1 MCYTIQVMI
10 RHLLFDI
17 DNTLYSASNVMEQK
31 ISERMFQFI
40 ADFLAVPLEEAIRLQ
55 KARRH
60 NYGTTLEWLECEYH
74 FNDRNAYFEAV
85 HPASEISELQP
96 DRNLRNFLV
105 SLQLPMTVLTNAPM
119 AHAERVLK
127 FFNISDLFL
136 GVFDISYN
144 QGRGKPQPDAF
155 IKPLTAVHK
164 TAAET
169 LFLDDYPAYVQ
180 GFAAIGGN
188 SVLIDEKKRY
198 PDFTQKSGIPS
209 MKSIYELPP
218 LLERLSAAR
227 DVRNR

>member
-1 MCYTIQVMI
+1 MCYTATEMI
-10 RHLLFDI
+10 GHLLFDI
-17 DNTLYSASNVMEQK
+17 DNTLYSASNLMERK

-74 FNDRNAYFEAV
+74 FNDRNAYFEAI
-85 HPASEISELQP
+85 HPVSEISELQP
-96 DRNLRNFLV
+96 DPNLRNFLI

-144 QGRGKPQPDAF
+144 EGKGKPQPDAF

-169 LFLDDYPAYVQ
+169 MFLDDSPAYVQ
-180 GFAAIGGN
+180 GFVAIGGN

-198 PDFTQKSGIPS
+198 TDFTQKSGIPS
-209 MKSIYELPP
+209 IKSIYELPP
-218 LLERLSAAR
+218 LLERLSAER
-227 DVRNR
+227 G